1 MDVESTLALRTHA
14 EMIEHIIGM
23 KEEFASFMPRRIMPP
38 NGYMHPRLW
47 WLNSFDI
54 LFRPAD
60 LALGSRFSDDLRAC
74 VDKTTTSL
82 RRLNA
87 PTYFPSRE
95 LIDALDKTD
104 VSDID
109 FADVRFPAESIMF
122 MLPTEP
128 PYMPYG
134 IELMGKNITVAPI
147 AVTLSRLDSFL
158 CTDDGSQT
166 TLRDRPVL
174 EGTILDTQG
183 DMGWMR
189 IPCEGPWSDMMD
201 KFSNL
206 LYDKHGVPID
216 SAYDTLLRSDC
227 KQTDWAFRMGIK
239 LLIAMNTVG
248 DIHAPAPRLVRAANP
263 KRGKGELWQGQVMT
277 LSRAIAREGAA
288 GTHAS
293 PRFHLRRGHMRQQ
306 RHGERNSLV
315 KTVWIKPTWV
325 GTTGGRQPGGEH
337 SHERTES

>member
-1 MDVESTLALRTHA
+1 MDVESTLALRTNA
-14 EMIEHIIGM
+14 ELIETIDGL

-47 WLNSFDI
+47 WTTSFSI
-54 LFRPAD
+54 IHPD
-60 LALGSRFSDDLRAC
+60 LEQMGYNPPRDLRVC
-74 VDKTTTSL
+74 VANAAGIL

-104 VSDID
+104 VSNID
-109 FADVRFPAESIMF
+109 FADVRFPADSIMF
-122 MLPTEP
+122 VLPTEP

-134 IELMGKNITVAPI
+134 MEFMGKNITVAPV
-147 AVTLSRLDSFL
+147 AVTLSRFDSFL
-158 CTDDGSQT
+158 RTEDGSQT

-174 EGTILDTQG
+174 EGTMLDTKG
-183 DMGWMR
+183 DMGWVR
-189 IPCEGPWSDMMD
+189 IPCEGPWSDTMD
-201 KFSNL
+201 KYGSKIV
-206 LYDKHGVPID
+206 YDRNGVPVD
-216 SAYDTLLRSDC
+216 PTDNPTVRSDSE
-227 KQTDWAFRMGIK
+227 QTQWAFRMGIK

-277 LSRAIAREGAA
+277 LSRAIAPEDAT

-325 GTTGGRQPGGEH
+325 GTAGGRQPGGEH